1 MSVVAVGV
9 TSEALNN
16 IFFWVRK
23 IKVIIII
30 VVSELL
36 LPSQGFGPEAKTR
49 GGIIE
54 TPA

>member
-30 VVSELL
+30 VSELL